1 MESERA
7 TKPTVR
13 QAFVV
18 YGKPKEIQYIRRGKA
33 QIIGYDKE
41 KQKVI
46 YGKKPPVGVV
56 VGYGPSNIGWSMLNK
71 NPDPCGKPDKWNRDQ
86 ALFRAAGRAT
96 KYLLDFYPDGD
107 FLMTDRRGM
116 PVLVPHE
123 AKKVMLGIRER
134 LIRKPF

>member
-41 KQKVI
+41 KQKAI
-46 YGKKPPVGVV
+46 YGKEPPVGVV
-56 VGYGPSNIGWSMLNK
+56 GGYGPNNIGWSMLNK
-71 NPDPCGKPDKWNRDQ
+71 NPDPCGKPDKWNRNQ

-96 KYLLDFYPDGD
+96 EYCLEFSLGGD
-107 FLMTDRRGM
+107 FMVTDRRGDLV
-116 PVLVPHE
+116 PVPHE
-123 AKKVMLGIRER
+123 A
-134 LIRKPF
+134 